1 MAQIGIA
8 SDHAGFALKEH
19 LKKFFE
25 TRGVGYVDYGTTSED
40 SCDYPDYAHALAKG
54 IEQGDCEKGVAICGS
69 GQGIAMTLNKHA
81 HIRAAIAW
89 IPEIASLARQH
100 NNANVLVL
108 PGRFISN
115 EEAEACFEIFMK
127 TAFEGGRHQ
136 QRVDKISF

>member
-25 TRGVGYVDYGTTSED
+25 TRGISYVDYGTTSED

>member
-1 MAQIGIA
+1 MVQIGIA

-25 TRGVGYVDYGTTSED
+25 TRGIGYIDYGTTSED